1 MRTANENQIENRMN
15 AQELFTLIKTKYPE
29 SGLSDKEVMGIA
41 SSLYA
46 TGLVTDE
53 NAQKIVDAQSDSI
66 KSMQSLFDQR
76 FSSQKDAFKNALT
89 GQLEKSFKDKYH
101 IVEDGKQVIDDP
113 NHKPA
118 QDDAAAIM
126 AKLLDEKLKPLS
138 DKIAARE
145 AKEAA
150 EVRTAQNI
158 ATGKAYGIPEN
169 LVRMMNVPE
178 NATADFWKDAAQ
190 TFKNEGLQEPQAPQ
204 NGDHG
209 KDDGK
214 ALAEIIKAGAPKPKE

>member
-1 MRTANENQIENRMN
+1 MDVQT
-15 AQELFTLIKTKYPE
+15 LFTQLKTKYPQ
-29 SGLSDKEVMGIA
+29 SGLSDKEILGIA
-41 SSLYA
+41 SSLFA

-53 NAQKIVDAQSDSI
+53 NASKIVDAQADSI

-76 FSSQKDAFKNALT
+76 FSSQRDAFKNTLS

-101 IVEDGKQVIDDP
+101 IGEDGKQIIDDP
-113 NHKPA
+113 NHKPT
-118 QDDAAAIM
+118 QDDTAAIM
-126 AKLLDEKLKPLS
+126 SKLLDGKLKPLS

-145 AKEAA
+145 AQEAA
-150 EVRTAQNI
+150 AQRTAENI
-158 ATGKAYGIPEN
+158 ATGKTYGISEN

-214 ALAEIIKAGAPKPKE
+214 ALAEIIKVGAPKPKE

>member
-1 MRTANENQIENRMN
+1 MDVQT
-15 AQELFTLIKTKYPE
+15 LFTQLKTKYPQ
-29 SGLSDKEVMGIA
+29 SGLSDKEILGIA
-41 SSLYA
+41 SSLFA
-46 TGLVTDE
+46 TGLVTDD
-53 NAQKIVDAQSDSI
+53 NASQIVDAQADSI

-76 FSSQKDAFKNALT
+76 FSSQRDAFKNTLT

-101 IVEDGKQVIDDP
+101 IGEDGKQLIDDP

-126 AKLLDEKLKPLS
+126 SKLLDEKLKPLS

-145 AKEAA
+145 AQEAA
-150 EVRTAQNI
+150 AQRTAENI
-158 ATGKAYGIPEN
+158 AAGKAYGIPEN

-190 TFKNEGLQEPQAPQ
+190 TFKNVGLQPAPQPQ
-204 NGDHG
+204 NGESG

-214 ALAEIIKAGAPKPKE
+214 ALAEIIKAGAPKPQEGAK

>member
-1 MRTANENQIENRMN
+1 MDVQT
-15 AQELFTLIKTKYPE
+15 LFTQLKTKYPQ
-29 SGLSDKEVMGIA
+29 SGLSDKEILGIA
-41 SSLYA
+41 SSLFA

-53 NAQKIVDAQSDSI
+53 NASQIVDAQADSI

-76 FSSQKDAFKNALT
+76 FSSQRDAFKNTLT

-101 IVEDGKQVIDDP
+101 IGEDGKQLIDDP

-126 AKLLDEKLKPLS
+126 SKLLDEKLKPLS

-145 AKEAA
+145 AQEAA
-150 EVRTAQNI
+150 AQRTAENI
-158 ATGKAYGIPEN
+158 AAGNAYGIPEN

-190 TFKNEGLQEPQAPQ
+190 TFKNVGLQPAPQPQ
-204 NGDHG
+204 NGESD

-214 ALAEIIKAGAPKPKE
+214 ALAEIIKAGAPKPQEGAK